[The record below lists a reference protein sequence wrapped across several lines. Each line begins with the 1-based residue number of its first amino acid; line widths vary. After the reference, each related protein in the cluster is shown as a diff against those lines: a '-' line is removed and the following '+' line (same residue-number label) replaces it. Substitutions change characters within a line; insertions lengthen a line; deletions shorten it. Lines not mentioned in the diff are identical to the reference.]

1 MLPSASIL
9 PSHNPLQAPSF
20 IRTSN
25 ASFMRRIRRNYDSWD
40 HRLEY
45 SMNENG
51 RSSGWLETGRCV
63 CSEKI
68 QCLVKSSEIWW
79 NRSVHPLYVYFL
91 RPKFVK
97 SNMHMTTFY
106 FISNE
111 IVQLVAIPMQ
121 MKQQCATV
129 QVANYIRS
137 IWPEIECC
145 WRFDFFESPNS
156 HVAMCILP
164 EGLIWLVSTTQ
175 GKSHATYSKQS
186 MRTIFT
192 QQSIRRTLTF
202 TKRTDDDWMPAIHG
216 KFSPYDFSS
225 YYVFHLKVKHR
236 KRYTYKF
243 LFNMKFSKSQ

>member
-79 NRSVHPLYVYFL
+79 NRSIHPLYVYFL

-97 SNMHMTTFY
+97 SNKHMTTFY
-106 FISNE
+106 FISSE

-121 MKQQCATV
+121 MKQPVAITPTFTVCNCA
-129 QVANYIRS
+129 
-137 IWPEIECC
+137 
-145 WRFDFFESPNS
+145 
-156 HVAMCILP
+156 
-164 EGLIWLVSTTQ
+164 G
-175 GKSHATYSKQS
+175 GKLYKKHLA
-186 MRTIFT
+186 RNWVL
-192 QQSIRRTLTF
+192 LTF
-202 TKRTDDDWMPAIHG
+202 WFLRVSQFSRGHVYFIWRINLARLNHSRKIPCDILETKHENNIHTT
-216 KFSPYDFSS
+216 
-225 YYVFHLKVKHR
+225 KHT
-236 KRYTYKF
+236 K
-243 LFNMKFSKSQ
+243 NINVH